1 MFRAV
6 RNAAYSNYV
15 IHHEKSQL
23 SNIHSF
29 SITAYP
35 AANISFD
42 KKETR
47 QSFAT
52 DFSVTAVNIG
62 LKLENSDSLN
72 STLPSP
78 YFYPC

>member
-15 IHHEKSQL
+15 IHREKSQL
-23 SNIHSF
+23 SNIHPF
-29 SITAYP
+29 SISACP
-35 AANISFD
+35 AANISFH

-52 DFSVTAVNIG
+52 DFNVTVVNIG

-72 STLPSP
+72 PTLSSP